1 MDKLSRTVSIL
12 IDTLKQ
18 LLRHPLLLIPIMIG
32 WIYYASAIIYFD
44 YHFNWD
50 SYTFN
55 QGMLIIFL
63 ILLSFCFVFS
73 LSSFILLEI
82 IEQIETNN
90 KVNLLKALSDA
101 IFIDTYKALPIIFIW
116 AIIYFILE
124 ILEAIF
130 SRRNKD
136 NNHKTASYENIA
148 GTLSG
153 YDSFSLTSL
162 SFDIVKS
169 GIRLIVFFIFPAI
182 AWEDENC
189 IGAIKKGT
197 SAIKEHFQ
205 ELLTGFISIEFV
217 ALILG
222 IPAGIM
228 LSLSEHKIMTFSDTA
243 WLYLILYIAFAS
255 SLYLYLQQMFVA
267 SLYLWIIKWKRAVRK
282 AKLAKMPIP
291 ELKDITPPSLLDNIP
306 DLKYR

>member
-116 AIIYFILE
+116 AIIYFILG

-130 SRRNKD
+130 SRRDRDDNK
-136 NNHKTASYENIA
+136 TESYENIA

-182 AWEDENC
+182 AWEEENF

-197 SAIKEHFQ
+197 SAVKEHFQ

-228 LSLSEHKIMTFSDTA
+228 LSLSEHKVMTFSDSA
-243 WLYLILYIAFAS
+243 WLCLILYIAFAS
-255 SLYLYLQQMFVA
+255 SLYLYLQQMFAA

-291 ELKDITPPSLLDNIP
+291 ELKDITPPSLLDNVP